1 MKKKAPGLLDELS
14 WEKRL
19 VVFVVLLFRCFGAE
33 EEEEEEE
40 ELNCSISCTDLF
52 SVHNNYCKKK

>member
-1 MKKKAPGLLDELS
+1 MKEKALGLLAELS

-19 VVFVVLLFRCFGAE
+19 VVFVVLLFRCFGE

-40 ELNCSISCTDLF
+40 EKEEELNC
-52 SVHNNYCKKK
+52 

>member
-1 MKKKAPGLLDELS
+1 MKEKAPGLVDELS

-19 VVFVVLLFRCFGAE
+19 VVFVVLMFRCFGGEE

-40 ELNCSISCTDLF
+40 ELNR
-52 SVHNNYCKKK
+52 

>member
-1 MKKKAPGLLDELS
+1 MSTERKNSEPVKEKAPGLLDELS

-19 VVFVVLLFRCFGAE
+19 VVFVVLLFRCFGRGRE

-40 ELNCSISCTDLF
+40 KEEEELNC
-52 SVHNNYCKKK
+52 